1 VQTVPTVGR
10 SSFSSQTRTAG
21 RHALLEQPD
30 PNLTD
35 ARHHALRQRTVSIRR
50 IGVSE
55 PSDRGD
61 WATSVG
67 LCGSP
72 AGGAPT
78 QPCVSTATSVAL
90 RLVGPTADT
99 DAMGFHH
106 EEVIGAARR
115 GDPDAFAVL
124 WRHHQPQVL
133 RYLSARRIVD
143 PADVASQIWID
154 VAGSIARFDGDG
166 EDFRRWLFTIA
177 HRRVVDE
184 VRRSVRR
191 SRLAERVGTEAGAA
205 VGAAVGTDQMY
216 ERDTALAR
224 ALDMLSGLPPEMAE
238 AVALRVI
245 AELPF
250 ADVATVMSCTEGN
263 ARVLVHRGLKRLA
276 AQVAVTISDAEAMKS
291 LP

>member
-1 VQTVPTVGR
+1 MGLE
-10 SSFSSQTRTAG
+10 
-21 RHALLEQPD
+21 HA
-30 PNLTD
+30 
-35 ARHHALRQRTVSIRR
+35 
-50 IGVSE
+50 
-55 PSDRGD
+55 
-61 WATSVG
+61 
-67 LCGSP
+67 
-72 AGGAPT
+72 
-78 QPCVSTATSVAL
+78 
-90 RLVGPTADT
+90 
-99 DAMGFHH
+99 
-106 EEVIGAARR
+106 EVIGAARR

-154 VAGSIARFDGDG
+154 VAGSIARFEGDG
-166 EDFRRWLFTIA
+166 ADFRRWLFTIA

-191 SRLAERVGTEAGAA
+191 SQLAERVGTAAGAA
-205 VGAAVGTDQMY
+205 VGADQMY

-224 ALDMLSGLPPEMAE
+224 ALEMLRGLPPEMAE
-238 AVALRVI
+238 AIALRVI

-250 ADVATVMSCTEGN
+250 ADVATVMNCTEGK

-276 AQVAVTISDAEAMKS
+276 TKVAVTISDAEAMKS